1 MDKNKCDKYKEYE
14 ELHIVAYAL
23 SQFINNAIQYVTAIE
38 AYIELKKN
46 ISKSVPQNDFL
57 ELSYPA
63 LVENLFIE
71 IDAIFDG
78 VEYKGEKN
86 CSLDALRELL
96 ESNKKYNNDN
106 RDELVKEID
115 KIKKEYNKQVLTLKN
130 SRNKLLAHHDLKE
143 IFIHNRDTVDLKDI
157 KDILSRAHQT
167 ISKVFEMVIGATF
180 AEEDYNGKKEKYKI
194 SLLACIEK

>member
-46 ISKSVPQNDFL
+46 ISESVPQNDFL
-57 ELSYPA
+57 ELSYSA

-71 IDAIFDG
+71 IGAIFDG

-194 SLLACIEK
+194 SLLAYIEK